1 MAADPNIIQNAIK
14 WDHPSA
20 CHATIIDADQG
31 LIDWKGRTKLA
42 ICGFASSSRDLLPV
56 NDPEWVIWG
65 LNQLNRHIDRG
76 DAWIDIHHDFAAPDK
91 VVEGTDF
98 AAWLKTAQIPV
109 FMAKREPD
117 IPMSVRYPIE
127 AIVEKYGV
135 DYFTSTIS
143 YMIAYGIWAGFKTI
157 GIWGVDLIVG
167 KEYFYQKPCAEFW
180 IGVGSG
186 AGVDFKIPDA
196 SALLRSKYRYGYQDE
211 PDSLI
216 RLSEMNDRVAKMDK
230 RKDELLK
237 ELQTVDGA
245 RQDAMYWLELM
256 TLRERGGSIPAQ

>member
-1 MAADPNIIQNAIK
+1 MAADPNVIQNMVE
-14 WDHPSA
+14 WDHPAA
-20 CHATIIDADQG
+20 CHATITDADRG
-31 LIDWKGRTKLA
+31 RIDWQGRRKLA
-42 ICGFASSSRDLLPV
+42 ICGFASSSREMIPI

-65 LNQLNRHIDRG
+65 LNQLNRHIKRA
-76 DAWIDIHHDFAAPDK
+76 DAWIDIHHDFNAPNK

-98 AAWLKTAQIPV
+98 DAFLREAQIPV

-127 AIVEKYGV
+127 EIVEKFGA

-143 YMIAYGIWAGFKTI
+143 YMIAYGIWAGFSTI

-167 KEYFYQKPCAEFW
+167 KEYFFQKACAEFW
-180 IGVGSG
+180 IGIGSG
-186 AGVDFKIPDA
+186 LGVEFKIPDA
-196 SALLRSKYRYGYQDE
+196 SALLKSKFRYGYQDE
-211 PDSLI
+211 PESLVKV
-216 RLSEMNDRVAKMDK
+216 SEMAERVAKMDK

-237 ELQTVDGA
+237 ELQTIDGA
-245 RQDAMYWLELM
+245 RQDALYWLELM